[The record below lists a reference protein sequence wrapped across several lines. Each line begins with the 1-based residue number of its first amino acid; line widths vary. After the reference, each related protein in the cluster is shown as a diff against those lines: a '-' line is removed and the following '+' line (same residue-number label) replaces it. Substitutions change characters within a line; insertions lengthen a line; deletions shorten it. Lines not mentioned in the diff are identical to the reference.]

1 MYPCVYI
8 LASRRNGTLYIG
20 LTSDIVRR
28 VQQHRE
34 KRIPGFTTRYN
45 VTRLVYFEPC
55 GTLEA
60 ARIREK
66 RLKGWRR
73 AWKIALIEEHNPEWQ
88 DLWHGLVNADGS
100 EGALWAGAPPADPPR
115 RGPG

>member
-1 MYPCVYI
+1 MHPCVYI

-20 LTSDIVRR
+20 LTSNIVRR

-34 KRIPGFTTRYN
+34 KRLPGFTTKYN

-55 GTLEA
+55 GTLEV

-100 EGALWAGAPPADPPR
+100 EGSPWVGAPSGDPPR
-115 RGPG
+115 RVPG